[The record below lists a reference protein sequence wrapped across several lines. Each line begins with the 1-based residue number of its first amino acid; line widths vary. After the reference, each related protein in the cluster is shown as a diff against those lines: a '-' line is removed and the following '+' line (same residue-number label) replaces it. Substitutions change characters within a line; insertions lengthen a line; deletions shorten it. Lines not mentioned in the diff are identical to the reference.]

1 MQSPQKTSRPFRYD
15 ESSYDA
21 HLCLK
26 PPLLLWLAMLYLS
39 RAMLLPLVAGIT
51 SMSGSPDA
59 ASLTRGLFSPYD
71 YVPSALALLVIGA
84 WCRRSPSARRLARWI
99 WAHGRTLL
107 AASAILDLILGIC
120 APLEENYGGWQV
132 TMPQI
137 IGAALDAYCLAYVL
151 AARRVRD
158 VFSEFPVTGPG
169 PH

>member
-15 ESSYDA
+15 ESSYDVN
-21 HLCLK
+21 LCLK

-51 SMSGSPDA
+51 SMNGSADA

-71 YVPSALALLVIGA
+71 YVPSALALVVIGA
-84 WCRRSPSARRLARWI
+84 WCRRTPSATRVPRWI

-107 AASAILDLILGIC
+107 AASAILDLVLGIC
-120 APLEENYGGWQV
+120 APSRESYGGWQL
-132 TMPQI
+132 TMPQT
-137 IGAALDAYCLAYVL
+137 IGAAFDAYFLAYAL
-151 AARRVRD
+151 ASKRVRD
-158 VFSEFPVTGPG
+158 VFSEFPVTAPD